1 MVLFWARL
9 CLRCFLCDSIESSW
23 MAISIHRTTTLAC
36 EYKSSSST
44 SRYLHDSRGAEAIAD
59 VDKAVAK
66 FFVECVAAGK
76 TLCPLV
82 VDGESAK
89 QLQDRFDR
97 YLNSLYASDKNAWF
111 EAKSAMFTALRG
123 PAGWPEYA
131 TMLAS
136 NYTQYAITKRQSS
149 APFDPSTAAAAA
161 DSQPNSLSAVTCGD
175 WQLSPSATVDDF
187 KSWLALYNKTST
199 YAGDSS
205 LITILFQCA
214 RWSVRA
220 KERYAG
226 PYTGVTTRKPIL
238 FVQTMYD
245 PVTPLVSAQN
255 SSSGFLGSGILRSSG
270 TGVCPLLPFSKVDS
284 NMFLALLQ
292 CSLIQTS
299 QSADWQVLC
308 QWYNSRHQQGLRSRS
323 SGLPSQEPS
332 QDW

>member
-1 MVLFWARL
+1 MVLFWVRH
-9 CLRCFLCDSIESSW
+9 CLRCFLCDSIGLSW
-23 MAISIHRTTTLAC
+23 MATSIHQITTSAC
-36 EYKSSSST
+36 ECRSSSFEC
-44 SRYLHDSRGAEAIAD
+44 RYLRDPRGAEAIAD

-66 FFVECVAAGK
+66 FFTECVAAGK

-97 YLNSLYASDKNAWF
+97 YLNSLYASDKDAWF
-111 EAKSAMFTALRG
+111 KAKSDMFTALRG
-123 PAGWPEYA
+123 PAGWPDYA
-131 TMLAS
+131 KMLAS
-136 NYTQYAITKRQSS
+136 NYTQYSVTKRQSTT
-149 APFDPSTAAAAA
+149 PFDPSTAAAVAEA
-161 DSQPNSLSAVTCGD
+161 QPNSLSAVTCGD
-175 WQLSPSATVDDF
+175 WQLSPSATLDDF
-187 KSWLALYNKTST
+187 KNWLTLYNKTST

-205 LITILFQCA
+205 LITILWQCS

-270 TGVCPLLPFSKVDS
+270 TGVCSLIPFSKD
-284 NMFLALLQ
+284 
-292 CSLIQTS
+292 
-299 QSADWQVLC
+299 
-308 QWYNSRHQQGLRSRS
+308 
-323 SGLPSQEPS
+323 
-332 QDW
+332 